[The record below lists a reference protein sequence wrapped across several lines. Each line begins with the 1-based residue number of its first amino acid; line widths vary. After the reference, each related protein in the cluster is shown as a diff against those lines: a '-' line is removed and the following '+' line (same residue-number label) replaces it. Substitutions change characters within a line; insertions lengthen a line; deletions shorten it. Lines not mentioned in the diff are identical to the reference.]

1 MATAPTSRGG
11 DLRHGLAAA
20 FVVPDIAEGAYVR
33 IARSLYRV
41 RILIAVSALAGSWA
55 LPGATPAQR
64 TRFLLLVGL
73 IYIPYAVGLFVLSK
87 RKEGQAL
94 RIAGILGDLVIVFL
108 FQSQLPPTK
117 VVSLF
122 GYLLILAFYAYLGGL
137 FAGLVIGGASFGLT
151 LLAQTMLAPADRL
164 DAYTLVMFGAVLV
177 SMSVLTNVTS
187 KEHRDLTN
195 RIHAGKEELDESEE
209 RFRLIVKNVQEY
221 AIYLLDPDGYIL
233 SWNDGAKRIKGYS
246 EEEIVGK
253 HFSVFYTNADL
264 VAGKPLAA
272 LRAAEATGSFE
283 DEGWRLRKDSTRFW
297 ASVVLTP
304 LRTDSG
310 RLRGYA
316 RVTRDITAH
325 KSAEDALKAALER
338 EQSAAS
344 KLRELDEMKNA
355 FLSAVSHDLR
365 TPLTAVKGF
374 AQTLQRQLPS
384 MTQDQ
389 AMLLLGRISE
399 NSERLEQMLV
409 DLLDLER
416 TSRGVLEPTLSLT
429 DIVGLVEGVARAVDT
444 KGRNLQFDAV
454 PSQAHVDAR
463 LVERIVDNLL
473 VNAVKHTPPSTNIR
487 VAVYP
492 EGGGAMVLV
501 EDNGPGIPPE
511 LKESIFKP
519 FLQGPGSHASGSGL
533 GLSLVD
539 RFVELQGGKVCV
551 EDRLGGGSSFRVYL
565 PGPEAEANLSQSQTS
580 AA

>member
-1 MATAPTSRGG
+1 MATALTSRGG

-20 FVVPDIAEGAYVR
+20 FVVPVIAEGAYVR

-41 RILIAVSALAGSWA
+41 RILIAVSALGGSWA

-87 RKEGQAL
+87 RKEGPAL

-137 FAGLVIGGASFGLT
+137 IAGLVIGAASFGLT

-177 SMSVLTNVTS
+177 SMSVLTNVTA

-209 RFRLIVKNVQEY
+209 RFRLIVENVQEY
-221 AIYLLDPDGYIL
+221 AIFLLDPDGYIL

-246 EEEIVGK
+246 AEEIIGK
-253 HFSVFYTNADL
+253 HFSVFYTNEDL
-264 VAGKPLAA
+264 VAGKPQAS

-297 ASVVLTP
+297 ASGVLSP
-304 LRTDSG
+304 LRTDAG
-310 RLRGYA
+310 KLRGYA
-316 RVTRDITAH
+316 KVTRDISAH
-325 KSAEDALKAALER
+325 KSAEDALKAALEG

-365 TPLTAVKGF
+365 TPLTAVMGF

-389 AMLLLGRISE
+389 VMLLLGRISD

-416 TSRGVLEPTLSLT
+416 TSRGVLEPSLSLT
-429 DIVGLVEGVARAVDT
+429 DIVGLVEGAARAVDT

-454 PSQAHVDAR
+454 PSQARVDAR

-473 VNAVKHTPPSTNIR
+473 VNAVKHTPPTTDIR

-492 EGGGAMVLV
+492 ENGGAMVLV
-501 EDNGPGIPPE
+501 EDNGPGIPSE
-511 LKESIFKP
+511 LKKSIFNP

-539 RFVELQGGKVCV
+539 RFVELQSGKVWV
-551 EDRLGGGSSFRVYL
+551 EDRPGGGSSFRVFL
-565 PGPEAEANLSQSQTS
+565 PGPGAEASFRQPSHS